1 MCQHFLLGDWGTPQ
15 NLKKKSEV
23 DLHRLTLTDF
33 LILSICQ
40 DKCYACQKEKYKK
53 HRINS
58 VQEIYEKEK
67 FRIDYIL
74 AFLSKNFLNG

>member
-40 DKCYACQKEKYKK
+40 DKCYACQKE
-53 HRINS
+53 R
-58 VQEIYEKEK
+58 
-67 FRIDYIL
+67 
-74 AFLSKNFLNG
+74 